1 MKSVC
6 CVVLTSLLFVACGS
20 PVQAPAPAPA
30 AAGPTPQPYGN
41 LAQVMRA
48 IPFPNSNMIFDSGN
62 EDPEAKSKKKPAPKG
77 GGGSA
82 SANYSEI
89 YGGWQGVE
97 QAAIALSETA
107 NLIMIP
113 GRMCENGKPAP
124 LDKEDYQKAAAGL
137 AEAGKVALKAAQSK
151 NLDMM
156 LEAGGTVTE
165 ACSKC
170 HEVYRDK
177 DNNADR
183 CVAGPTK

>member
-20 PVQAPAPAPA
+20 PVEAPAPAPAPA
-30 AAGPTPQPYGN
+30 AAGPALQPYGT

-48 IPFPNSNMIFDSGN
+48 IPFPNSNMIFDAGN
-62 EDPEAKSKKKPAPKG
+62 EDPEAKSKKKPPPKG

-113 GRMCENGKPAP
+113 GRMCENGQVAERRTYTKGHNHGEAVPDAVADGFTWIEGLMSGSNPAI
-124 LDKEDYQKAAAGL
+124 
-137 AEAGKVALKAAQSK
+137 STC
-151 NLDMM
+151 N
-156 LEAGGTVTE
+156 
-165 ACSKC
+165 
-170 HEVYRDK
+170 
-177 DNNADR
+177 
-183 CVAGPTK
+183 

>member
-48 IPFPNSNMIFDSGN
+48 IPFPNSNMIFDAGN

-89 YGGWQGVE
+89 YGGWMGVE

-124 LDKEDYQKAAAGL
+124 LDKEDYQQAAAGL
-137 AEAGKVALKAAQSK
+137 AEAGKMALKAAAIQESRH
-151 NLDMM
+151 DARGRRHGHRSM
-156 LEAGGTVTE
+156 LEV
-165 ACSKC
+165 
-170 HEVYRDK
+170 
-177 DNNADR
+177 
-183 CVAGPTK
+183 P